1 MAWRI
6 GFGLDLLLYSSLRED
21 AFVRLTQPCKI
32 WNRHLQDGAHWAIA
46 MASPAMTN
54 SAVDPINCL
63 PMPDLRAARPLSDA
77 GTGDNEEEAC

>member
-1 MAWRI
+1 
-6 GFGLDLLLYSSLRED
+6 
-21 AFVRLTQPCKI
+21 
-32 WNRHLQDGAHWAIA
+32 